1 MCNPPTEEEEMVT
14 IKTTEEIHDYCRYY
28 NRNNKWALIKE
39 LIPRLEVAYGNNNPE
54 ILLRLIKELKKVKE

>member
-1 MCNPPTEEEEMVT
+1 
-14 IKTTEEIHDYCRYY
+14 
-28 NRNNKWALIKE
+28 LIKE